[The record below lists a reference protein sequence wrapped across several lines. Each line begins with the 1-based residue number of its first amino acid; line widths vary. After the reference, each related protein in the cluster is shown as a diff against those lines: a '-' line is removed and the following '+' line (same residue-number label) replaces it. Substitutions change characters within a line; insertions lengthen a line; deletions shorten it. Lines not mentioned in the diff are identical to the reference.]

1 MQRLFKKLGFFLLG
15 MMILSGC
22 GTQEGVQ
29 SLKTGIILDTSV
41 STEAVKA
48 IETETAAKTE
58 ASLENGVALDEG
70 IEIQKSSK
78 QISGRLANEVF
89 EDIKGQI
96 SASNEGISRCE
107 NFKLVISGEKKKED
121 GLIWEKL
128 WIYYDLVPD
137 REPGEDPFVIGMKD
151 ARDELT
157 DREQIACADEEIDGW
172 MKELDGN
179 YQQQKEEPDMWQQ
192 MWLAYDPGGEDYTI
206 YCDTQPDGQYKQVT
220 LEEYIK
226 QHTEDYELRKAEGRD
241 YILLRL
247 LNYSNNI

>member
-1 MQRLFKKLGFFLLG
+1 MQRLPKKLEFFLLG
-15 MMILSGC
+15 MLILSGC

-29 SLKTGIILDTSV
+29 SPKTETILDTAV
-41 STEAVKA
+41 STEAVYE
-48 IETETAAKTE
+48 IETETVAETE
-58 ASLENGVALDEG
+58 DVPEEEVALDEG

-78 QISGRLANEVF
+78 QISNRLANEVF

-107 NFKLVISGEKKKED
+107 NFKLVISSERKKED
-121 GLIWEKL
+121 GLLWEKL
-128 WIYYDLVPD
+128 WIYYDLIPD

-157 DREQIACADEEIDGW
+157 NKEQIACADEEIDGW
-172 MKELDGN
+172 MKELNGN

-192 MWLAYDPGGEDYTI
+192 MWLAYDPDGEDYTI

-226 QHTEDYELRKAEGRD
+226 QHTEDYEQERKAGKEHMAEEV
-241 YILLRL
+241 IK
-247 LNYSNNI
+247 